1 MTLRQLASHQRF
13 GNLARQIRGQQLRG
27 RRRRH
32 AELHARLQANGKLR
46 TGFEP
51 VDEGDAVAHPV
62 RDADDLA
69 DMLAEFGEPR
79 LDLRNDIVIAGHNL
93 TDLMRQQAEII
104 TAAAAVPPYQAAS
117 DHADQIAVDFRR
129 RNSSRNLDIFQARQ
143 PRAPEQGLQNRAG
156 DLDGVDAVTE
166 LRRASP

>member
-1 MTLRQLASHQRF
+1 VIENWHRQRVEAAATSAQRIRDSPRPDLGIFPVDEFSLLRGFHMTLRQLASHQRF
-13 GNLARQIRGQQLRG
+13 GNLARRIRGQQLRG

-51 VDEGDAVAHPV
+51 VDEGDAVTYPL

-79 LDLRNDIVIAGHNL
+79 LDLRNDIVVAGHNP
-93 TDLMRQQAEII
+93 DRPDAP
-104 TAAAAVPPYQAAS
+104 ASRNHNGRCRRAAVPGR
-117 DHADQIAVDFRR
+117 I
-129 RNSSRNLDIFQARQ
+129 
-143 PRAPEQGLQNRAG
+143 
-156 DLDGVDAVTE
+156 
-166 LRRASP
+166 

>member
-1 MTLRQLASHQRF
+1 LFLP
-13 GNLARQIRGQQLRG
+13 L
-27 RRRRH
+27 
-32 AELHARLQANGKLR
+32 
-46 TGFEP
+46 
-51 VDEGDAVAHPV
+51 

-79 LDLRNDIVIAGHNL
+79 LDLRNDIAIAGHYL

-129 RNSSRNLDIFQARQ
+129 GNSSRDLDVLQPRR

-156 DLDGVDAVTE
+156 DFDGVDAMTGGLTRQIRI
-166 LRRASP
+166 LRKRRPAGRRIRA